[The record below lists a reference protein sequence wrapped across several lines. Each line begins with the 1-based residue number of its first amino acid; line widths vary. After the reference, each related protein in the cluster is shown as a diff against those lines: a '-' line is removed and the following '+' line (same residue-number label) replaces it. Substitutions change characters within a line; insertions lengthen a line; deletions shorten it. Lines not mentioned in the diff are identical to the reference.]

1 MSCNF
6 IQNPYQIK
14 VNKEIS
20 QSHLLNY
27 IKQNVIFIKRLFNFD
42 ETNYYINNR
51 VTFVKDIF
59 NLIKILRFKEQTA
72 FKAVTYMDYILYNN
86 QLNSDIT
93 IASIVLSSFIIS
105 AKFCEIDPKIP
116 NLIKFCET
124 FMQITN
130 FKYAFSKSEINYYEM
145 FCLQQLE
152 YKLNVTTMYDSLN
165 FLFNS
170 DFFKN
175 KFFIE
180 NNENTERAYYKSLK
194 IIEDILLYDGEL
206 YISDHPYILVKYIV
220 SYILEYYFNNEICKS
235 FNKKFNDK
243 EKLKES
249 NQIKLL
255 ELLNKKFGRE
265 TDYIHLNNIDNYL
278 DTIISIRE
286 DSTFNSTDNKNNDLS
301 QNEVRN
307 NNIVPRKKIFLDDE
321 IYLKKNFIEL
331 NEIFVKNIRKKKINF
346 DNLSVKNIN
355 KINLCNSF
363 INSYPNMKLR
373 KFQSSNF
380 NNNKNNKKDMKIELY
395 INKIQNN
402 SIEKKKNI
410 NFDSF
415 LNNVKIKNNLNR
427 NIFLKPEKRKIK
439 KYSTIDY
446 NNNSRYLEKNNM
458 NNFNFR
464 RSFISHY

>member
-1 MSCNF
+1 
-6 IQNPYQIK
+6 
-14 VNKEIS
+14 
-20 QSHLLNY
+20 
-27 IKQNVIFIKRLFNFD
+27 
-42 ETNYYINNR
+42 

-72 FKAVTYMDYILYNN
+72 FKAITYMDYILYNN

-145 FCLQQLE
+145 YCLKKLE
-152 YKLNVTTMYDSLN
+152 YKLNVTTIYDSLN

-175 KFFIE
+175 KFFID

-194 IIEDILLYDGEL
+194 IIEDILLFDGEL
-206 YISDHPYILVKYIV
+206 YISEHPYILVKYIV
-220 SYILEYYFNNEICKS
+220 SYILEYYFNSEICKS

-286 DSTFNSTDNKNNDLS
+286 DSTFNSTDNKNSDLNK
-301 QNEVRN
+301 NEVSN
-307 NNIVPRKKIFLDDE
+307 NNNVTRKKGFLDNE
-321 IYLKKNFIEL
+321 IDLKNNLIEL
-331 NEIFVKNIRKKKINF
+331 NDIFIKNIRKKKINI
-346 DNLSVKNIN
+346 DNLSEKNVN
-355 KINLCNSF
+355 KLNLCNSF
-363 INSYPNMKLR
+363 INPFPIMKLR

-380 NNNKNNKKDMKIELY
+380 NNKNKKDIKIELY
-395 INKIQNN
+395 INKLQNN
-402 SIEKKKNI
+402 SIEKKKN

-415 LNNVKIKNNLNR
+415 FNNVKIKNNLNR
-427 NIFLKPEKRKIK
+427 NNFLKPEKRKIK

-446 NNNSRYLEKNNM
+446 NNNDNSYKNNKNNM

>member
-1 MSCNF
+1 MSCKF

-20 QSHLLNY
+20 QNHILNY
-27 IKQNVIFIKRLFNFD
+27 IKQNVIYIKRLFNFD

-59 NLIKILRFKEQTA
+59 NLIKILRFKEETA
-72 FKAVTYMDYILYNN
+72 FKAVKYMDYILYNN

-93 IASIVLSSFIIS
+93 IASIVLSSFIIA

-145 FCLQQLE
+145 YCLKKLE
-152 YKLNVTTMYDSLN
+152 YKLNVTTIYDSLN

-194 IIEDILLYDGEL
+194 IIEDILLFDGEL
-206 YISDHPYILVKYIV
+206 YISEHPYILVKYIV
-220 SYILEYYFNNEICKS
+220 SYILEYYFNSEICKS

-286 DSTFNSTDNKNNDLS
+286 DSTFNSTDIKNNDLNK
-301 QNEVRN
+301 NEISN
-307 NNIVPRKKIFLDDE
+307 NNIIKRKKVFLDDE
-321 IYLKKNFIEL
+321 INLSKNLIEF
-331 NEIFVKNIRKKKINF
+331 NDIFVKNIRRKKINF
-346 DNLSVKNIN
+346 DNLSVKNTN
-355 KINLCNSF
+355 KLNLYYSF
-363 INSYPNMKLR
+363 MNPNPIMKLR
-373 KFQSSNF
+373 KFQSTNLK
-380 NNNKNNKKDMKIELY
+380 KNNKDMKIELY

-410 NFDSF
+410 NFDSL
-415 LNNVKIKNNLNR
+415 LNNVKIKKNLNR
-427 NIFLKPEKRKIK
+427 NSFLKQEKRKIK

-446 NNNSRYLEKNNM
+446 NNNDNSYKEKNSM

>member
-1 MSCNF
+1 MSCKF

-20 QSHLLNY
+20 QNHILNY
-27 IKQNVIFIKRLFNFD
+27 IKQNVIYIKRLFNFD

-59 NLIKILRFKEQTA
+59 NLIKILRFKEETA
-72 FKAVTYMDYILYNN
+72 FKAVKYMDYILYNN

-93 IASIVLSSFIIS
+93 IASIVLSSFIIA

-145 FCLQQLE
+145 YCLKKLE
-152 YKLNVTTMYDSLN
+152 YKLNVTTIYDSLN

-175 KFFIE
+175 KFFID

-194 IIEDILLYDGEL
+194 IIEDILLFDGEL
-206 YISDHPYILVKYIV
+206 YISEHPYILVKYIV
-220 SYILEYYFNNEICKS
+220 SYILEYYFNSEICKS

-286 DSTFNSTDNKNNDLS
+286 DSTFNSTDIKNNDLNK
-301 QNEVRN
+301 NEISN
-307 NNIVPRKKIFLDDE
+307 NNIIKRKKVFLDDE
-321 IYLKKNFIEL
+321 INLSKNLIEF
-331 NEIFVKNIRKKKINF
+331 NDIFVKNIRRKKINF
-346 DNLSVKNIN
+346 DNLSVKNTN
-355 KINLCNSF
+355 KLNLYYSF
-363 INSYPNMKLR
+363 MNPNPIMKLR
-373 KFQSSNF
+373 KFQSTNLK
-380 NNNKNNKKDMKIELY
+380 KNNKDMKIELY

-410 NFDSF
+410 NFDSL
-415 LNNVKIKNNLNR
+415 LNNVKIKKNLNR
-427 NIFLKPEKRKIK
+427 NSFLKQEKRKIK

-446 NNNSRYLEKNNM
+446 NNNDNSYKEKNSM

>member
-1 MSCNF
+1 MSCKF

-20 QSHLLNY
+20 QNHILNY
-27 IKQNVIFIKRLFNFD
+27 IKQNVIYIKRLFNFD

-59 NLIKILRFKEQTA
+59 NLIKILRFKEETA
-72 FKAVTYMDYILYNN
+72 FKAVKYMDYILYNN

-145 FCLQQLE
+145 YCLKKLE
-152 YKLNVTTMYDSLN
+152 YKLNVTTIYDSLN

-175 KFFIE
+175 KFFID

-194 IIEDILLYDGEL
+194 IIEDILLFDGEL
-206 YISDHPYILVKYIV
+206 YISEHPYILVKYIV
-220 SYILEYYFNNEICKS
+220 SYILEYYFNSEICKS

-286 DSTFNSTDNKNNDLS
+286 DSTFNSTDIKNNDLNK
-301 QNEVRN
+301 NEISN
-307 NNIVPRKKIFLDDE
+307 NNIIKRKKVFLDDE
-321 IYLKKNFIEL
+321 INLSKNLIEF
-331 NEIFVKNIRKKKINF
+331 NDIFVKNIRRKKINF
-346 DNLSVKNIN
+346 DNLSVKNTN
-355 KINLCNSF
+355 KLNLYYSF
-363 INSYPNMKLR
+363 MNPNPIMKLR
-373 KFQSSNF
+373 KFQSTNLK
-380 NNNKNNKKDMKIELY
+380 KNNKDMKIELY

-410 NFDSF
+410 NFDSL
-415 LNNVKIKNNLNR
+415 LNNVKIKKNLNR
-427 NIFLKPEKRKIK
+427 NSFLKQEKRKIK

-446 NNNSRYLEKNNM
+446 NNNDNSYKEKNSM

>member
-1 MSCNF
+1 MSCKF

-20 QSHLLNY
+20 QNHILNY
-27 IKQNVIFIKRLFNFD
+27 IKQNVIYIKRLFNFD

-59 NLIKILRFKEQTA
+59 NLIKILRFKEETA
-72 FKAVTYMDYILYNN
+72 FKAVKYMDYILYNN

-93 IASIVLSSFIIS
+93 IASIVLSSFIIA

-145 FCLQQLE
+145 YCLKKLE
-152 YKLNVTTMYDSLN
+152 YKLNVTTIYDSLN

-175 KFFIE
+175 KFFID

-286 DSTFNSTDNKNNDLS
+286 DSTFNSTDIKNNDLNK
-301 QNEVRN
+301 NEISN
-307 NNIVPRKKIFLDDE
+307 NNIIKRKKVFLDDE
-321 IYLKKNFIEL
+321 INLSKNLIEF
-331 NEIFVKNIRKKKINF
+331 NDIFVKNIRRKKINF
-346 DNLSVKNIN
+346 DNLSVKNTN
-355 KINLCNSF
+355 KLNLYYSF
-363 INSYPNMKLR
+363 MNPNPIMKLR
-373 KFQSSNF
+373 KFQSTNLK
-380 NNNKNNKKDMKIELY
+380 KNNKDMKIELY

-410 NFDSF
+410 NFDSL
-415 LNNVKIKNNLNR
+415 LNNVKIKKNLNR
-427 NIFLKPEKRKIK
+427 NSFLKQEKRKIK

-446 NNNSRYLEKNNM
+446 NNNDNSYKEKNSM

>member
-27 IKQNVIFIKRLFNFD
+27 IKQNVIYIKRLFNFD

-59 NLIKILRFKEQTA
+59 NLIKILRFKEETA
-72 FKAVTYMDYILYNN
+72 FKAVKYMDYILYNN

-93 IASIVLSSFIIS
+93 IASIVLSSFIIA

-145 FCLQQLE
+145 YCLKKLE
-152 YKLNVTTMYDSLN
+152 YKLNVTTIYDSLN

-175 KFFIE
+175 KFFID

-194 IIEDILLYDGEL
+194 IIEDILLFDGEL
-206 YISDHPYILVKYIV
+206 YISEHPYILVKYIV
-220 SYILEYYFNNEICKS
+220 SYILEYYFNSEICKS

-286 DSTFNSTDNKNNDLS
+286 DSTFNSTDIKNNDLNK
-301 QNEVRN
+301 NEISN
-307 NNIVPRKKIFLDDE
+307 NNIIKRKKVFLDDE
-321 IYLKKNFIEL
+321 INLSKNLIEF
-331 NEIFVKNIRKKKINF
+331 NDIFVKNIRRKKINF
-346 DNLSVKNIN
+346 DNLSVKNTN
-355 KINLCNSF
+355 KLNLYYSF
-363 INSYPNMKLR
+363 MNPNPIMKLR
-373 KFQSSNF
+373 KFQSTNLK
-380 NNNKNNKKDMKIELY
+380 KNNKDMKIELY

-410 NFDSF
+410 NFDSL
-415 LNNVKIKNNLNR
+415 LNNVKIKKNLNR
-427 NIFLKPEKRKIK
+427 NSFLKQEKRKIK

-446 NNNSRYLEKNNM
+446 NNNDNSYKEKNSM

>member
-1 MSCNF
+1 MSCKF

-20 QSHLLNY
+20 QFHLLNY
-27 IKQNVIFIKRLFNFD
+27 IKQNVIYIKRLFNFD

-59 NLIKILRFKEQTA
+59 NLIKILRFKEETA
-72 FKAVTYMDYILYNN
+72 FKAVKYMDYILYNN

-93 IASIVLSSFIIS
+93 IASIVLSSFIIA

-145 FCLQQLE
+145 YCLKKLE
-152 YKLNVTTMYDSLN
+152 YKLNVTTIYDSLN

-175 KFFIE
+175 KFFID

-194 IIEDILLYDGEL
+194 IIEDILLFDGEL
-206 YISDHPYILVKYIV
+206 YISEHPYILVKYIV
-220 SYILEYYFNNEICKS
+220 SYILEYYFNSEICKS

-286 DSTFNSTDNKNNDLS
+286 DSTFNSTDIKNNDLNK
-301 QNEVRN
+301 NEISN
-307 NNIVPRKKIFLDDE
+307 NNIIKRKKVFLDDE

-331 NEIFVKNIRKKKINF
+331 NEIFVKNIRKKKLI
-346 DNLSVKNIN
+346 L
-355 KINLCNSF
+355 
-363 INSYPNMKLR
+363 
-373 KFQSSNF
+373 
-380 NNNKNNKKDMKIELY
+380 
-395 INKIQNN
+395 
-402 SIEKKKNI
+402 
-410 NFDSF
+410 
-415 LNNVKIKNNLNR
+415 
-427 NIFLKPEKRKIK
+427 
-439 KYSTIDY
+439 TI
-446 NNNSRYLEKNNM
+446 
-458 NNFNFR
+458 
-464 RSFISHY
+464 